1 MKLLVHPADSLKG
14 TAFAPPSKSYTHRA
28 TFLASLTEGTT
39 SIEAPLI
46 SADTRATIDF
56 CKKIGAKI
64 QQEIKRADARV
75 PCRASARREGR
86 LIVTGVGDKLKCPGN
101 VNAEN
106 SGTTIRIATAISA
119 LAKGKTTLT
128 GDESLK
134 KRPMGPIIECL
145 NKAGIK
151 ASATDGKPPITIE
164 SSGLEGGELSI
175 SGEVSSQFISG
186 LLIAL
191 PLAKKDSVLKIE
203 GELKSKPYVEMTLD
217 LMKKFGVE
225 IENKDLKDFIIRRQV
240 YKTPKSY
247 TVEGDYSSS
256 SYMLAAGAL
265 VKGSSI
271 SVKNLFRDSKQGDK
285 KLVEILKQMG
295 AKVFEVTDAVTV
307 GYAGRLN
314 GIEVDLSD
322 TPDLVPTVAV
332 LGALAKGKTLIKN
345 VAHARFKETD
355 RIHAP
360 FVELTKMGAKITE
373 KQDGLEMDGV
383 ERLKGAKVH
392 GYDDHRMVMSL
403 ALAGLCADGETE
415 IDTAESLDVSFPNF
429 AEVFKKLGAKMELVG

>member
-1 MKLLVHPADSLKG
+1 MKLAVQPASKLSG
-14 TAFAPPSKSYTHRA
+14 EAFAPPSKSYTHRA
-28 TFLASLTEGTT
+28 VFLASLTDGTT
-39 SIEAPLI
+39 RIEAPLI

-64 QQEIKRADARV
+64 QQET
-75 PCRASARREGR
+75 GR
-86 LIVTGVGDKLKCPGN
+86 LIITGVGSKLTCPKE
-101 VNAEN
+101 VNADN

-119 LAKGKTTLT
+119 LTKGKTTLT

-145 NKAGIK
+145 NKAGVK
-151 ASATDGKPPITIE
+151 ASATDGKPPLTIE
-164 SSGLEGGELSI
+164 SSGLEGGKLTI

-191 PLAKKDSVLKIE
+191 PLAKKDSVLRIAD
-203 GELKSKPYVEMTLD
+203 GLKSKPYVEMTLD

-225 IENKDLKDFIIRRQV
+225 VENKDFSEFTIKRQS

-271 SVKNLFRDSKQGDK
+271 TTRNLFRDSRQGDK

-295 AKVFEVTDAVTV
+295 ANVIVGTDAVTV
-307 GYAGRLN
+307 SYASRIKG
-314 GIEVDLSD
+314 GEFDLSD

-332 LGALAKGKTLIKN
+332 IGALAKGKTVIKN
-345 VAHARFKETD
+345 VKHARFKETD
-355 RIHAP
+355 RLHAP
-360 FVELTKMGAKITE
+360 AVELSKMGAKIAE
-373 KQDGLEMDGV
+373 LEDGLVITGV

-415 IDTAESLDVSFPNF
+415 VDTAESLDVSFPNF
-429 AEVFKKLGAKMELVG
+429 AEVFKKLGAKMELKN